1 MDAPRGGASDLPVTA
16 PFANRRALGALLACA
31 VATACGGGGSAAPSV
46 QPQDPAIASATIG
59 PEGGDVVFADGPH
72 AGIGLS
78 IPAGAL
84 TAATPIVLRAEA
96 PSDAI
101 LGLFPVFR
109 VEPRGLP
116 LLAPASLIVR
126 AAPQLAQAGG
136 GLSATCLLQPRAADA
151 WQPLATAVVDSGART
166 VAASTTWLGD
176 FAALNASL
184 HRLFTQPFALLDPA
198 TPTRAETIAGGDAV
212 FAAGSVALTVGRG
225 SLASFWNSPAAANV
239 IVLPGLFGSPVD
251 YLGSADLV
259 AALPASVQ
267 NVVVLSYPSGR
278 GVAATANALYDLIA
292 ARRQEG
298 FGCAI
303 VGHSMGGLVGR
314 YLVEQSH
321 TDALRAGWQ
330 AGASTLAG
338 VVAQL
343 VLLGVP
349 NAGCD
354 IGEQLVA
361 TMVATSPAAERPK
374 VQAAL
379 DLSYRSDAIT
389 ARMNALYVDN
399 ATRYHVVYGDLGG
412 GDGVVTVASALALPL
427 GPGESATA
435 FPAFHD
441 GLHTLAGVNG
451 VAAHVGALLQTP

>member
-1 MDAPRGGASDLPVTA
+1 VTT
-16 PFANRRALGALLACA
+16 PFVPGRAISALFACV
-31 VATACGGGGSAAPSV
+31 VATACGGGGTSPV

-59 PEGGDVVFADGPH
+59 PEGGQVVFADGPH
-72 AGIGLS
+72 AGIGVS

-84 TAATPIVLRAEA
+84 TAPTPIELRAHA
-96 PSDAI
+96 PSDAV

-116 LLAPASLIVR
+116 LLAPASVIVR
-126 AAPQLAQAGG
+126 AAPQLAQSGG
-136 GLSATCLLQPRAADA
+136 GLSATCLLQPRLADA
-151 WQPLATAVVDSGART
+151 WQPLPTTVVDGGART

-198 TPTRAETIAGGDAV
+198 SPTRAETIEGGAAV
-212 FAAGSVALTVGRG
+212 FAAGSVVLTVGRG

-239 IVLPGLFGSPVD
+239 LVLPGLFGSPVD

-259 AALPASVQ
+259 AALPPSVQ

-292 ARRQEG
+292 ARQQAG

-321 TDALRAGWQ
+321 ADALRSGWQ
-330 AGASTLAG
+330 AGAPSLASA
-338 VVAQL
+338 VAHL
-343 VLLGVP
+343 VLIGVP

-361 TMVATSPAAERPK
+361 TMVVPAPSSEQHK

-389 ARMNALYVDN
+389 ARMNALYADN

-427 GPGESATA
+427 GPGETAMA
-435 FPAFHD
+435 FPTFHD
-441 GLHTLAGVNG
+441 ALHALAAING
-451 VAAHVGALLQTP
+451 VAAHVVALLQAP

>member
-1 MDAPRGGASDLPVTA
+1 M
-16 PFANRRALGALLACA
+16 
-31 VATACGGGGSAAPSV
+31 
-46 QPQDPAIASATIG
+46 
-59 PEGGDVVFADGPH
+59 VFADGPH

-78 IPAGAL
+78 IPPGAL
-84 TAATPIVLRAEA
+84 TEATPIVVRAEA

-101 LGLFPVFR
+101 LSLFPVFR

-116 LLAPASLIVR
+116 LLAPSQVIVR
-126 AAPQLAQAGG
+126 AASQLAQAGG
-136 GLSATCLLQPRAADA
+136 GLAATCLLQPRSDDA
-151 WQPLATAVVDSGART
+151 WQPLPTTIVDSGART
-166 VAASTTWLGD
+166 VASSTTWLGD

-198 TPTRAETIAGGDAV
+198 TPARAETIAGGDAV

-225 SLASFWNSPAAANV
+225 SLESFWNSPASANV
-239 IVLPGLFGSPVD
+239 LVVPGLFGSPVD

-292 ARRQEG
+292 ARRQAG
-298 FGCAI
+298 FGCAF

-321 TDALRAGWQ
+321 ADVLRPGWQ
-330 AGASTLAG
+330 AGAPSLASA
-338 VVAQL
+338 VAHL

-361 TMVATSPAAERPK
+361 TLVAQSPATERGK

-412 GDGVVTVASALALPL
+412 GDGVVTVASALAVPL
-427 GPGESATA
+427 GPDETANA
-435 FPAFHD
+435 FPTFHD
-441 GLHTLAGVNG
+441 ALHTLAAVNG
-451 VAAHVGALLQTP
+451 VAAHVAALLQAP